1 MWMVGT
7 VNVRMDQ
14 KNRFRLPTIYR
25 QNFGK
30 SIFIT
35 IGFEKSAE
43 IWDTKMYNKMHQIIV
58 NKPSYD
64 AKWRKY
70 KRLFMANAFELS
82 ISDMGRVLLPQIIV
96 DYLDNT
102 KDLVLIGVGNHLE
115 LWNKNTWN
123 NYNKELQK
131 NKDEFSK
138 ILGALNE

>member
-1 MWMVGT
+1 MSMVGT

-43 IWDTKMYNKMHQIIV
+43 IWDAKMYNKMHQIIV
-58 NKPSYD
+58 DKPSYD

-82 ISDMGRVLLPQIIV
+82 ISDTGRVLLPQIIV
-96 DYLDNT
+96 DYLENT

>member
-1 MWMVGT
+1 MSMVGT

-35 IGFEKSAE
+35 IGFEKSVE
-43 IWDTKMYNKMHQIIV
+43 IWDAKMYNKMHQIIV

-82 ISDMGRVLLPQIIV
+82 ISDTGRVLLPQIIV